1 MTEPYVLDKE
11 AFLKVELSGKTE
23 KGIAQLMADS
33 TRN

>member
-23 KGIAQLMADS
+23 KVLHS
-33 TRN
+33 